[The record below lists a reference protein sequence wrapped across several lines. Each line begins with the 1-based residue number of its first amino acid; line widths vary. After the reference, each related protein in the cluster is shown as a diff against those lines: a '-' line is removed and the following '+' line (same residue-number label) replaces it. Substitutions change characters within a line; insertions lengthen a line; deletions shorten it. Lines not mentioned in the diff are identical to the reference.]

1 MMPSRRTLIFAL
13 SVMAIALATGAAALW
28 LAPGSGVRSSG
39 APLIGG
45 SFTLTD
51 QSGNR
56 VTDKTWPGK
65 YLLVLFGYTY
75 CPDVCPSELQVMSA
89 ALDQLGP
96 DAEKIQPLFITIDP
110 VRDTPEVLKDY
121 VGNFSSR
128 LVGLTGSDKDIADVA
143 GKYRVYYEKAP
154 ASKNTSD
161 YLMDHSTILY
171 LMRPDGTF
179 LKHFTYGTDPK
190 ALADGIRRAIET

>member
-1 MMPSRRTLIFAL
+1 MPSRRTLIFAL
-13 SVMAIALATGAAALW
+13 VVVLVALVSGGTALW
-28 LAPGSGVRSSG
+28 FAPRGGPVSTGK
-39 APLIGG
+39 ALIGG
-45 SFTLTD
+45 PFTLTD
-51 QSGNR
+51 HNGKR
-56 VTDKTWPGK
+56 VSEKTYAGK

-110 VRDTPEVLKDY
+110 ARDTPQLLKDY
-121 VGNFSSR
+121 VGNFSPR